1 MTEIQK
7 NTDLKIGLALSGG
20 GIRAAAFHAGV
31 LKRLAERGLVEHVVH
46 ISTVSGGSLF
56 TGMVYRVAN
65 YKWPTS
71 SQYIENVLPT
81 IRRILTTTSLQ
92 YDALMRLILNPANWM
107 LLLSRA
113 NVIAKSIEDLWG
125 IEATLKQIP
134 ANPTWSINGTTAEN
148 GRRFRFKNC
157 EIGDYEVGYA
167 QAPNFK
173 LAAAMAVSA
182 AFPGGIGPLSLPTAS
197 YVWKKRKGWGITNP
211 IEEVVPEFAKLHLYD
226 GGVYDNLGIEP
237 LFDVGSQTLKTDSHP
252 EIKYLIISDA
262 GRPLNRGQIPGPLRL
277 KRLQRIAD
285 VAFDQARALRVRSL
299 VNYLKEHKS
308 SGMYLQIGSNP
319 VKCIKQFAPK
329 DQIENLIS
337 SNIWQSSDAISNALT
352 YKTTLAQMKETDFDL
367 LARHGYETALWNEK
381 VFKD

>member
-1 MTEIQK
+1 MTETQK

-20 GIRAAAFHAGV
+20 GVRAAAFHAGV

-46 ISTVSGGSLF
+46 ITTVSGGSLF
-56 TGMVYRVAN
+56 TGLVYRVAK

-71 SQYIENVLPT
+71 SQYIETVLPAV
-81 IRRILTTTSLQ
+81 RCMLTTTSLQ
-92 YDALMRLILNPANWM
+92 YNALMRLILNPANWM

-113 NVIAKSIEDLWG
+113 NVIAKSIEDIWG

-134 ANPTWSINGTTAEN
+134 PNPIWSINGTTAEN

-167 QAPNFK
+167 QAPNLK

-182 AFPGGIGPLSLPTAS
+182 AFPGGIGPLSLPTAGYS
-197 YVWKKRKGWGITNP
+197 WKKRKAWGLGNP
-211 IEEVVPEFAKLHLYD
+211 IEEVTPRFSRLHLYD

-237 LFDVGSQTLKTDSHP
+237 LFDVGSQSLKNESQP
-252 EIKYLIISDA
+252 EINYLIVSDA
-262 GRPLNRGQIPGPLRL
+262 GKPFARGQIPGPLRL
-277 KRLQRIAD
+277 KRLQRVAD

-299 VNYLKEHKS
+299 VNFLKKQKS
-308 SGMYLQIGSNP
+308 SGMYLQIGADP
-319 VKCIKQFAPK
+319 VNCIKQFAAK
-329 DQIENLIS
+329 DQIESLIA
-337 SNIWQSSDAISNALT
+337 SNSWQSSNTVSDALA
-352 YKTTLAQMKETDFDL
+352 YKTTLAQMKEADFDL
-367 LARHGYETALWNEK
+367 IARHGYETELWNER